1 MKRQQWIIT
10 GIIVPI
16 LVGVGGI
23 GFFIEKI
30 HEATLFDR
38 TKETIEQSLDEYYSY
53 LNKSNRDI
61 DLAYQKLSSSFKDR
75 KPLIDYI
82 GDFDR
87 LRSIKRNRKRFEV
100 LLGKEKDKAAVYV
113 VLDITS
119 VEYKYERW
127 EGFIE
132 LVLEDD
138 EWVFQT
144 MKGLIQT
151 K

>member
-1 MKRQQWIIT
+1 M
-10 GIIVPI
+10 PI